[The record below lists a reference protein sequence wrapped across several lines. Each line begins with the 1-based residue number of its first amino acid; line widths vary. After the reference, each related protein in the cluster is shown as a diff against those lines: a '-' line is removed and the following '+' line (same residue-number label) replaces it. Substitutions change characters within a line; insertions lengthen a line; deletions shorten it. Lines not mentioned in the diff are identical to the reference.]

1 MAFYS
6 LNLNLC
12 PCFKRLFLKIISKN
26 QIFFSNEDDHSRPSL
41 HAGDILGFDGCGQF

>member
-26 QIFFSNEDDHSRPSL
+26 QIFLVMKMIIHSL